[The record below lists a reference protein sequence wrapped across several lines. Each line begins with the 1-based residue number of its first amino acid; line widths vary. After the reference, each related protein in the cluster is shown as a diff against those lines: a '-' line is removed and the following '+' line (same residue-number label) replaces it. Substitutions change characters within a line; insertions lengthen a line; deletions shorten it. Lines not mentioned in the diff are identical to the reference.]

1 MTHTTPHTPEKKAV
15 IYCRVSTKRQTKE
28 GNGLES
34 QEAMCRDYA
43 DRKGYNVV
51 AVFRDDLT
59 GKTVNRNGLKEL
71 LAFLKASKRERTIVL
86 IDDLNRLARSVRTHY
101 AIRDAISTVGGM
113 LESPRRVYAD
123 DPDDDLLEI
132 MEAAFASEHR
142 RKNAEQ
148 AKDRM
153 KGRMLGGYWV
163 FHAPLGYRYE
173 KSPAGGSILVRV
185 EPVASIIGEA
195 LNGYASGRF
204 NSRAEVKR
212 FMESHSGFPVC
223 RHGFLTNEQANR
235 ILTNPVYAGYVESKM
250 WGVSLRKGQHE
261 GVISLE
267 TFQRN
272 QDRLS
277 GKTYAAARVDVS
289 ADFPLRGF
297 VCCGEC
303 NHPMT
308 ANWVQ
313 GRNGKYPYYVCRH
326 RGCEKFGK
334 SVARSKIESAYETL
348 LRALTPSHE
357 LVELLSGLFR
367 LRWDERAKSRK
378 DEVATLKQE
387 IVATDKRIG
396 QFLERIVESDSP
408 AVIDA
413 YERKVEELQREKL
426 VLAEKTTRCGTVAKD
441 YDETFQ
447 TAFSFLS
454 NPWNL
459 WENGTFED
467 RRIVLKLTLASHLEY
482 DWNQGVQTADI
493 SLPFKALEELSR
505 PENGNGGQGGIR
517 THGELTPTAVFK
529 TAALNHSATCPSP
542 PP

>member
-1 MTHTTPHTPEKKAV
+1 MIGSAEKKAV
-15 IYCRVSTKRQTKE
+15 IYCRVSTKKQAKE

-34 QEAMCRDYA
+34 QEAMCREYA
-43 DRKGYNVV
+43 DRKGYGVV

-59 GKTVNRNGLKEL
+59 GKTADRNGLKEL
-71 LAFLKASKRERTIVL
+71 LSFLKAAKKETIVL

-101 AIRDAISTVGGM
+101 AIRDAISTVGGK
-113 LESPRRVYAD
+113 LESPRRVYAS

-153 KGRMLGGYWV
+153 RGRLLGGFWV
-163 FHAPLGYRYE
+163 FHAPLGYRYQ
-173 KSPAGGSILVRV
+173 KSPAGGSVLVRV

-212 FMESHSGFPVC
+212 FMESHAGFPVC

-235 ILTNPVYAGYVESKM
+235 ILTNPVYAGYVESKI

-272 QDRLS
+272 QERLS
-277 GKTYAAARVDVS
+277 GKAYAPARVDVS

-297 VCCGEC
+297 VTCGEC
-303 NHPMT
+303 SHPMT

-313 GRNGKYPYYVCRH
+313 GRNKKFPYYVCRH
-326 RGCEKFGK
+326 RGCAKFGK
-334 SVARSKIESAYETL
+334 SVARAKVEDGYEAL
-348 LRALTPSHE
+348 LRNLTPRHE
-357 LVELLSGLFR
+357 LVDLLAGLLR
-367 LRWDERAKSRK
+367 LRWDERAKRRK
-378 DEVATLKQE
+378 EE
-387 IVATDKRIG
+387 IVTFKSELAATEKKIG

-408 AVIDA
+408 AVIGA
-413 YERKVEELQREKL
+413 YERKVEELEREKL
-426 VLAEKTTRCGTVAKD
+426 VLAEKTARCGTVAKD

-447 TAFSFLS
+447 TAFTFLS
-454 NPWNL
+454 NPWSL
-459 WENGTFED
+459 WENGSLED
-467 RRIVLKLTLASHLEY
+467 RRIVLRLTLNSHLQY
-482 DWNQGVQTADI
+482 DWNEGVQTPEI
-493 SLPFKALEELSR
+493 SLPFKVLSDAAASGAVMADRVGFEPTVGFHLRRFSR
-505 PENGNGGQGGIR
+505 P
-517 THGELTPTAVFK
+517 LP
-529 TAALNHSATCPSP
+529 
-542 PP
+542 